1 MLIKLWLRRSNFQEK
16 RAKFKHIQKSIQE
29 RKMRGAQIPLRTS
42 LKKGLAASGRRRDM
56 MGAWCGASSSLDL
69 RDRGRTGV
77 LAPSAPENVLSEAG
91 WYNVRTYVL
100 ILGRR
105 STRRRVDVLKESTCR
120 CSRRELPTCRS
131 PLVAARSRRVSRAGP
146 QKFAEARTSL
156 RRDAGRRDVTACTTT
171 PRGASS
177 RASRRPTRRTDVD
190 AGRS

>member
-16 RAKFKHIQKSIQE
+16 RAKFKHIEKKSIQE

-91 WYNVRTYVL
+91 VQRTYVRVDPRSS
-100 ILGRR
+100 IDASTCRR
-105 STRRRVDVLKESTCR
+105 SERVDVSMFPTRAAHLSLTACR
-120 CSRRELPTCRS
+120 GSVTTS
-131 PLVAARSRRVSRAGP
+131 FTS
-146 QKFAEARTSL
+146 RTSEV
-156 RRDAGRRDVTACTTT
+156 RR
-171 PRGASS
+171 SS
-177 RASRRPTRRTDVD
+177 HESASRCWPTRRHRVHDD
-190 AGRS
+190 ASWRQFSGVATTY